1 MRNGELQLSFSWR
14 NNCQEGPKS
23 PTPIR
28 VSLTQGKAPLL
39 LQLLPTPWEICSFSL
54 ENQAIL
60 LNMFFRLSRSHSPAF
75 LAITGLQSHFCFLI
89 SCTVLKPYDTVWNT
103 GFQVWLLPPKDTM
116 SSCSSSEIR
125 RYFTCQ
131 QSCVYVLRYIFI
143 AATSADG
150 WNGGCHFAFQT
161 SNAPPLIRCFHVLGL
176 KKCCFFQWVT
186 PMPTQLGTWAGDCQL
201 QKRQQ
206 NLETRRWS
214 PQALNFTKTEKRKR
228 NHLPASACAAGT
240 SSFCIS
246 ISSLHGTWACTRWK
260 MGHQPSPVRR
270 CRANSLLSPES
281 ARQML
286 TR

>member
-1 MRNGELQLSFSWR
+1 MLFLSGEPSYITEHVFQAFSEPLTCFFSYYR
-14 NNCQEGPKS
+14 VAITFLLPHLLHS
-23 PTPIR
+23 PETIWHR
-28 VSLTQGKAPLL
+28 VKHRLPSLPSSTQGHNVLV
-39 LQLLPTPWEICSFSL
+39 QL
-54 ENQAIL
+54 
-60 LNMFFRLSRSHSPAF
+60 
-75 LAITGLQSHFCFLI
+75 
-89 SCTVLKPYDTVWNT
+89 KWNT
-103 GFQVWLLPPKDTM
+103 ALFYLPAKL
-116 SSCSSSEIR
+116 
-125 RYFTCQ
+125 
-131 QSCVYVLRYIFI
+131 CVCTKVYIFI

>member
-1 MRNGELQLSFSWR
+1 M
-14 NNCQEGPKS
+14 
-23 PTPIR
+23 
-28 VSLTQGKAPLL
+28 SL
-39 LQLLPTPWEICSFSL
+39 
-54 ENQAIL
+54 
-60 LNMFFRLSRSHSPAF
+60 
-75 LAITGLQSHFCFLI
+75 
-89 SCTVLKPYDTVWNT
+89 
-103 GFQVWLLPPKDTM
+103 
-116 SSCSSSEIR
+116 CSSSEIR
-125 RYFTCQ
+125 CYFTCQ
-131 QSCVYVLRYIFI
+131 QSYVYVLRYVFI

-161 SNAPPLIRCFHVLGL
+161 SNAPPLIRCVHVLGL

-186 PMPTQLGTWAGDCQL
+186 PMPAQLGTWAGDCQL

-246 ISSLHGTWACTRWK
+246 ISSLHGTWACTRCK
-260 MGHQPSPVRR
+260 MGHQPSPGRR

-281 ARQML
+281 ARQRTANAHTPIIYYYRSRWSIDQESNYGL
-286 TR
+286 CRGPQRGTQVWLASHI